1 MLFKYLGFLLL
12 QFPKFYFRTIPQNL
26 FHFFGNYLYELDSFL
41 SLRLNINLF
50 FVPLFGYDNWAL
62 RLASILYR
70 TYKILLGLLVMI
82 FYTVLFVAT
91 LLLIIFSPF
100 YYLYS
105 SLEWFLFFVCF
116 CYFLYYSYYFFSPF
130 SLINYKNSKY
140 SLEDLY
146 KMSDFNG
153 RNTLEDLLK
162 NKNVLKQVYLLSV
175 FLEKQADEINAFLN
189 FKYNEESVCD
199 SVISLGIFSDY
210 RHINSNLLIC
220 GFLNTNEKFIEYLEK
235 NNLPKNSL
243 KTFLLIHKKSY
254 SLNKPKIYEIDYNSH
269 YVFPYNNSKLDRVSI
284 YLDKYSFVFAPKV
297 SNLAISYLKSFQA
310 NKTLLIK
317 TLSGDNKKALI
328 MGDPGVGKTSLVED
342 FYNDI
347 RLNKV
352 PSNLKYNRI
361 LNLDLSQIVSL
372 GKNGPEALSLC
383 LKEFLLL
390 KNTIL
395 FIDNLHILYNS
406 GEDYTGIMLEYFE
419 NPQLKIIATT
429 DKQTFLSNVS
439 KDSAINN
446 VFTKITLQELNGLEL
461 FDFLTIKN
469 WDLTKK
475 LTVPAIKFLVEY
487 SSQVM
492 FTLYN
497 PQKSLKI
504 IEQASLIAS
513 TLISKNVLSLVIK
526 NITGVS
532 LGEIDDKEQES
543 LLNLESLIK
552 KEVIG
557 QDIAVNEVAS
567 SLIRSRGLRN
577 NLSTKPIASF
587 LFAGPTGVG
596 KTELARSLSRN
607 YFKGEG
613 NIIRLD
619 MSEYQ
624 TPESIS
630 RLIGSEDGKKLGI
643 LTESIK
649 ENPFNLLLLDEI
661 EKASKNIQMVFLQ
674 VLDDGR
680 LTDSSG
686 VTVNF
691 KNIII
696 IATTN
701 SGTGGVIDAFSKGDS
716 YENVKS
722 NFLVNLKKN
731 FPPEFLN
738 RFTEIVLFNPL
749 NREIFEEVLQ
759 LKFNKI
765 KKAFYEEH
773 KINLLLDDD
782 FKEHLVALSY
792 SKEWGARSLER
803 VLEKTVTTAVSKALI
818 MKDINAGDSIMV
830 DKDFVAKYTS

>member
-12 QFPKFYFRTIPQNL
+12 QFPRFYFRTIPQNL

-50 FVPLFGYDNWAL
+50 FVPLFGYGNWAL
-62 RLASILYR
+62 RIASVLYR
-70 TYKILLGLLVMI
+70 VYKILLGLLI
-82 FYTVLFVAT
+82 ILFYILLFIAT
-91 LLLIIFSPF
+91 FLLIIFSPF

-105 SLEWFLFFVCF
+105 SFQWFLFFACF
-116 CYFLYYSYYFFSPF
+116 YYFLYYSYYFFSPF
-130 SLINYKNSKY
+130 DLINYKNSKY
-140 SLEDLY
+140 SLLDLY
-146 KMSDFNG
+146 KMADFNG
-153 RNTLEDLLK
+153 RNTLEDLMK

-175 FLEKQADEINAFLN
+175 FLEKPADEINTFLN
-189 FKYNEESVCD
+189 FKIEEEAVCD

-210 RHINSNLLIC
+210 RHINSNLLVC

-254 SLNKPKIYEIDYNSH
+254 SLNSPKIYEVDYKSH
-269 YVFPYNNSKLDRVSI
+269 YVFPYNNSKLDRVSHT
-284 YLDKYSFVFAPKV
+284 LDKYSFVFAPKV
-297 SNLAISYLKSFQA
+297 TSLAISHLKSFQN
-310 NKTLLIK
+310 NKTTLIK

-328 MGDPGVGKTSLVED
+328 MGDPGIGKTSLVED

-347 RLNKV
+347 RLNKI

-361 LNLDLSQIVSL
+361 LSLDLSQIVSL
-372 GKNGPEALSLC
+372 GVNGPEILSNC

-406 GEDYTGIMLEYFE
+406 KQDYTSIMLEYFE
-419 NPQLKIIATT
+419 NPHLKIIATT
-429 DKQTFLSNVS
+429 DRQTFLSKVS
-439 KDSAINN
+439 KDSSINN
-446 VFTKITLQELNGLEL
+446 IFTKIVLQELSGLEL

-469 WDLTKK
+469 WDLQKK
-475 LTVPAIKFLVEY
+475 LTIPAIDFLTQY

-513 TLISKNVLSLVIK
+513 TLISKEVLSSVIK
-526 NITGVS
+526 TTTGIS
-532 LGEIDDKEQES
+532 LGEINETEQTS
-543 LLNLESLIK
+543 LLDLKTVIK

-557 QDIAVNEVAS
+557 QEAAVDEVVSA
-567 SLIRSRGLRN
+567 LIRSRGLRN
-577 NLSTKPIASF
+577 NNSNKPIASF

-596 KTELARSLSRN
+596 KTELAKSLSRN

-624 TPESIS
+624 TSESIN
-630 RLIGSEDGKKLGI
+630 RLIGSEDGKKFGL

-649 ENPFNLLLLDEI
+649 EQPFNLLLLDEI
-661 EKASKNIQMVFLQ
+661 EKASKNIQMLFLQ

-686 VTVNF
+686 VTVSF

-701 SGTGGVIDAFSKGDS
+701 AGTSNVIDDFSRGDRYEDVRNAFLI
-716 YENVKS
+716 NI
-722 NFLVNLKKN
+722 KKN

-738 RFTEIVLFNPL
+738 RFTEIVLFSPL
-749 NREIFEEVLQ
+749 NREIFEEVMH

-765 KKAFYEEH
+765 KQAFYEEH
-773 KINLLLDDD
+773 KINITLGSTLQD
-782 FKEHLVALSY
+782 HLVALSY

-818 MKDINAGDSIMV
+818 MKEIEAGQSIV
-830 DKDFVAKYTS
+830 IDKEFVAKYTS